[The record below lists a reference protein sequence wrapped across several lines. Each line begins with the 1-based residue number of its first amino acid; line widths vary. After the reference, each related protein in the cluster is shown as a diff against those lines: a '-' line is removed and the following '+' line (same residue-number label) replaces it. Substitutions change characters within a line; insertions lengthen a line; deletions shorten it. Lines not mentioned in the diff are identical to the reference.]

1 MRKQIVAGNWKMN
14 TNIAEG
20 ISLALELRELENKFN
35 DNIEVVVI
43 PPFTHISEISNILS
57 DTDIKI
63 GAQNCASEE
72 KGAYTG
78 EISAEMIASLEA
90 KYVTIGHSERRAYYG
105 ETNSILNKKVKLAI
119 KNNLTPIYCC
129 GEKLEEREAKNHFD
143 VVKTQISE
151 GLFDLDNK
159 DFSKIVIAYEPVW
172 AIGTGVTAS
181 PEQAQE
187 IHEFIRNIITEKYGK
202 EIAENISILYGGSV
216 KPSNANEIFGKTD
229 VDGGL
234 IGGAALKS
242 NDFMGIINAF

>member
-43 PPFTHISEISNILS
+43 PPFTHISEISNVLS

>member
-35 DNIEVVVI
+35 DNVEVVVI
-43 PPFTHISEISNILS
+43 PPFTHISEISNVLS

>member
-35 DNIEVVVI
+35 DNVEVVVI
-43 PPFTHISEISNILS
+43 PPFTHISEISNALS